1 MPMSILA
8 SVCWKAGS
16 VWLCCGRVC
25 GIPRVVAC
33 LRGRVC
39 LLVRARVWL
48 RCCVVACVP
57 ACVLSRV
64 CSCAVCPRVCWFG
77 ARVWVCARVVA
88 CSCGCVWVC
97 GGAALVCAAPLLVV
111 CCGGFLLSRT
121 PWGAVPLARPGL
133 ASRFGMLLG
142 VSPVL

>member
-1 MPMSILA
+1 MV
-8 SVCWKAGS
+8 SVR
-16 VWLCCGRVC
+16 CCAC
-25 GIPRVVAC
+25 PRV
-33 LRGRVC
+33 
-39 LLVRARVWL
+39 RVWL
-48 RCCVVACVP
+48 R
-57 ACVLSRV
+57 
-64 CSCAVCPRVCWFG
+64 
-77 ARVWVCARVVA
+77 VWVCV
-88 CSCGCVWVC
+88 

>member
-25 GIPRVVAC
+25 GIPRVVAWS
-33 LRGRVC
+33 RVRVC
-39 LLVRARVWL
+39 VRARVWS
-48 RCCVVACVP
+48 RACAGLARVP
-57 ACVLSRV
+57 ASLRV
-64 CSCAVCPRVCWFG
+64 S
-77 ARVWVCARVVA
+77 VCARVVA
-88 CSCGCVWVC
+88 WLCGCLGVC
-97 GGAALVCAAPLLVV
+97 GGAVLVCAAPPVV
-111 CCGGFLLSRT
+111 CCGGFLLSHT